1 MKEKTLKCR
10 ISLAIPE
17 SVEYDGLEW
26 FNGKKIATSYPNILR
41 KFAKEKNLNID
52 IHTIQGS
59 VEIAPEEIGTIKD
72 ISRLN
77 ENGFI
82 KPLSLKELIK
92 LESEMKQPKKIN
104 KEEEK

>member
-1 MKEKTLKCR
+1 MKLVVQR
-10 ISLAIPE
+10 DFILNG
-17 SVEYDGLEW
+17 EYYFKNDE
-26 FNGKKIATSYPNILR
+26 IEPN
-41 KFAKEKNLNID
+41 K
-52 IHTIQGS
+52 
-59 VEIAPEEIGTIKD
+59 IGTIQD

-92 LESEMKQPKKIN
+92 LESEMKQPKIN

>member
-1 MKEKTLKCR
+1 MKLIIQR
-10 ISLAIPE
+10 DFVLNG
-17 SVEYDGLEW
+17 EYYFKNDE
-26 FNGKKIATSYPNILR
+26 IEPN
-41 KFAKEKNLNID
+41 K
-52 IHTIQGS
+52 
-59 VEIAPEEIGTIKD
+59 IGTIQD

-92 LESEMKQPKKIN
+92 LESEMKQLNKIN

>member
-1 MKEKTLKCR
+1 MKLIIQR
-10 ISLAIPE
+10 YFVLNG
-17 SVEYDGLEW
+17 EYYFKNDE
-26 FNGKKIATSYPNILR
+26 IEPN
-41 KFAKEKNLNID
+41 K
-52 IHTIQGS
+52 
-59 VEIAPEEIGTIKD
+59 IGTIQD

-92 LESEMKQPKKIN
+92 LESEMKQPKKID

>member
-1 MKEKTLKCR
+1 MKL
-10 ISLAIPE
+10 
-17 SVEYDGLEW
+17 
-26 FNGKKIATSYPNILR
+26 
-41 KFAKEKNLNID
+41 
-52 IHTIQGS
+52 TIQRDFVLNG
-59 VEIAPEEIGTIKD
+59 VYYFENDEIEPEKVGTITD

-92 LESEMKQPKKIN
+92 LESEIKQPKKID

>member
-1 MKEKTLKCR
+1 MKL
-10 ISLAIPE
+10 
-17 SVEYDGLEW
+17 
-26 FNGKKIATSYPNILR
+26 
-41 KFAKEKNLNID
+41 
-52 IHTIQGS
+52 TIQRDFVLYG
-59 VEIAPEEIGTIKD
+59 VYYFENDEIEPEKIGTIKD

-104 KEEEK
+104 EEEEK

>member
-1 MKEKTLKCR
+1 MKL
-10 ISLAIPE
+10 
-17 SVEYDGLEW
+17 
-26 FNGKKIATSYPNILR
+26 
-41 KFAKEKNLNID
+41 
-52 IHTIQGS
+52 TIQRDFVLNG
-59 VEIAPEEIGTIKD
+59 VYYFENDEIEPNKIGTIKD

>member
-1 MKEKTLKCR
+1 MKLIIQR
-10 ISLAIPE
+10 NFVLNG
-17 SVEYDGLEW
+17 EYYFKNDE
-26 FNGKKIATSYPNILR
+26 IEPN
-41 KFAKEKNLNID
+41 K
-52 IHTIQGS
+52 
-59 VEIAPEEIGTIKD
+59 IGTIQD

-92 LESEMKQPKKIN
+92 LESEMKQPKKID

>member
-1 MKEKTLKCR
+1 MKLVVQKDFVLNG
-10 ISLAIPE
+10 
-17 SVEYDGLEW
+17 EYYFKNDE
-26 FNGKKIATSYPNILR
+26 IEPN
-41 KFAKEKNLNID
+41 K
-52 IHTIQGS
+52 
-59 VEIAPEEIGTIKD
+59 IGTIQD

-92 LESEMKQPKKIN
+92 LESEMKQAKKID

>member
-1 MKEKTLKCR
+1 MKLIIQR
-10 ISLAIPE
+10 DFILNG
-17 SVEYDGLEW
+17 EYYFENDE
-26 FNGKKIATSYPNILR
+26 IEPN
-41 KFAKEKNLNID
+41 K
-52 IHTIQGS
+52 
-59 VEIAPEEIGTIKD
+59 IGTIQD

>member
-1 MKEKTLKCR
+1 MKL
-10 ISLAIPE
+10 
-17 SVEYDGLEW
+17 
-26 FNGKKIATSYPNILR
+26 
-41 KFAKEKNLNID
+41 
-52 IHTIQGS
+52 TIQRDFVLNG
-59 VEIAPEEIGTIKD
+59 VYYFENDEIEPEKIGTIKD

-92 LESEMKQPKKIN
+92 LESEMKQLKKIN

>member
-1 MKEKTLKCR
+1 MKLIIQKDFVLNG
-10 ISLAIPE
+10 
-17 SVEYDGLEW
+17 EYYFKNDE
-26 FNGKKIATSYPNILR
+26 IEPN
-41 KFAKEKNLNID
+41 K
-52 IHTIQGS
+52 
-59 VEIAPEEIGTIKD
+59 IGTIQD

>member
-1 MKEKTLKCR
+1 MKLIAQR
-10 ISLAIPE
+10 DFILNG
-17 SVEYDGLEW
+17 EYYFENDE
-26 FNGKKIATSYPNILR
+26 IEPN
-41 KFAKEKNLNID
+41 K
-52 IHTIQGS
+52 
-59 VEIAPEEIGTIKD
+59 IGTIQD

>member
-1 MKEKTLKCR
+1 MKLIIQR
-10 ISLAIPE
+10 DFVLNG
-17 SVEYDGLEW
+17 EYYFKNDE
-26 FNGKKIATSYPNILR
+26 IEPN
-41 KFAKEKNLNID
+41 K
-52 IHTIQGS
+52 
-59 VEIAPEEIGTIKD
+59 IGTIQD

-92 LESEMKQPKKIN
+92 LESEMKQLKKIN